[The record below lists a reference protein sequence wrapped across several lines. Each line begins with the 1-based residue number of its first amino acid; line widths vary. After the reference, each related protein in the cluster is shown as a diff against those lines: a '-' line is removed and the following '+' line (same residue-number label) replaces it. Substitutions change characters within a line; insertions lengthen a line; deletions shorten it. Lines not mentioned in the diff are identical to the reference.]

1 MPELIRIPSLI
12 KSKIH
17 SATKKSFLLRYILYL
32 IASVNIVLL
41 IALLFGLF
49 AGQLPPSSYG
59 ILPFFGLFYP
69 LILITNI
76 LFALFWIIKKS
87 WFALIPVVILLFGV
101 NNFFDNFQVSLGS
114 DSNEADSG
122 AIKVLT
128 YNVQQFRNG
137 NKVSQPEIQSDILT
151 FINNQKADIICLQE
165 YQTTG
170 HQIYETLK
178 QTRDELNTGVYYYE
192 SYFNPKYDLL
202 SGMVI
207 FSKFQAIDK
216 GKLKIEDSRTFGIY
230 TDLLIDGDT
239 VRVFNIHLA
248 SIKLGK
254 EDLGFVSSPGKET
267 QEQLK
272 IKSLAIYQK
281 LNRAFL
287 LRERQV
293 SLLMKMLA
301 TTPYPI
307 LLCGDFNDTPSSWIY
322 HQLQAKLNDS
332 FVERGSGISI
342 TFAGPIPLL
351 RIDYVLHSG
360 FNTIQYTR
368 HRIARSD
375 HFPVSATLQLTK

>member
-1 MPELIRIPSLI
+1 M
-12 KSKIH
+12 
-17 SATKKSFLLRYILYL
+17 RYILYL
-32 IASVNIVLL
+32 IASANIVLL

-49 AGQLPPSSYG
+49 AGQLPPSSFG
-59 ILPFFGLFYP
+59 FLPFFGLFYP
-69 LILITNI
+69 LILIANM

-87 WFALIPVVILLFGV
+87 WFALIPVSILLFGI

-114 DSNEADSG
+114 DSNEADTG

-151 FINNQKADIICLQE
+151 FINKQKAGIICLQE

-178 QTRDELNTGVYYYE
+178 QTRDELNTGIYYYE

-207 FSKFQAIDK
+207 FSKFQAVNK

-230 TDLLIDGDT
+230 TDLLIYGDT

-293 SLLMKMLA
+293 SLLMKMLEN
-301 TTPYPI
+301 TRYPI
-307 LLCGDFNDTPSSWIY
+307 LLCGDFNDTPSSWVY
-322 HQLQAKLNDS
+322 HQLQTKLNDS
-332 FVERGSGISI
+332 FVDRGNGISI

-360 FNTIQYTR
+360 FNTVQYTR
-368 HRIARSD
+368 HQIARSD